1 MGKIMFGNEL
11 FDHWLNQKSL
21 EILNKV
27 EKEKISTEDMLILSL
42 KAQTNHFHHM
52 DQEFRGEFSTI
63 AQNFKK
69 IDEKFE
75 HIDDKFR
82 QIDKKFEQVDKRF
95 EQVDKRFEQVDKRFE
110 QVDKRF
116 EHLEEKIDKKFD
128 RFATIMMWQGGVL
141 ATLISGIY
149 FKLLMS

>member
-1 MGKIMFGNEL
+1 MGEVMFGNEL

-21 EILNKV
+21 EILAKV

-52 DQEFRGEFSTI
+52 DQEFRGEFLKI
-63 AQNFKK
+63 EQNFSL
-69 IDEKFE
+69 IDKRFE
-75 HIDDKFR
+75 HV
-82 QIDKKFEQVDKRF
+82 EKRF
-95 EQVDKRFEQVDKRFE
+95 EQVDKRFVQLEEKFEKRFE

-116 EHLEEKIDKKFD
+116 D
-128 RFATIMMWQGGVL
+128 RLTTVMMWQGGIL

-149 FKLLMS
+149 FKLFLLSH